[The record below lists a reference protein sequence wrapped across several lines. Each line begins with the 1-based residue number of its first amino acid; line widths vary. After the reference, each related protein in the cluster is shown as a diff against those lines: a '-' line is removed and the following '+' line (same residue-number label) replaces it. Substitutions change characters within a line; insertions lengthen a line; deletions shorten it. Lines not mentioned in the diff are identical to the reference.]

1 MNKRNYQKELDRLIE
16 NITKEGKVP
25 RLFLHSCCAPCSSY
39 VLEYLSEYFEITVFF
54 YNPNIS
60 LEEEYRKRVEE
71 IKRLV
76 REMKFAHPVHIE
88 EGSYDPQV
96 FYEMVKGM
104 EKLPEGF
111 VKPADRT
118 KPWGTGHAVLS
129 CIDEID
135 GPFAVINA
143 DDYYGVHAFKMAY
156 DFLTSEQ
163 EKEDVYHYMMVGYRL
178 ENTLTENGHVAR
190 GVCVTDEE
198 GHLIKINERTH
209 IEKHDGGT
217 AYTED
222 DGKSWTMLPEGSI
235 VSMNMWGFS
244 NSILKELKERFT
256 AFLDDAI
263 KNNPMKGEY
272 FLPFVVDEL
281 LQEKKA
287 TVKVLKSE
295 DKWYGVTYK
304 EDKPMVMTAIQ
315 NLKDQGLYPQK
326 LWEEA

>member
-1 MNKRNYQKELDRLIE
+1 MIETNPTVLIDVPKIHDKSIIRLDTDEVALLLDYIE
-16 NITKEGKVP
+16 HCGDQLTGQ
-25 RLFLHSCCAPCSSY
+25 
-39 VLEYLSEYFEITVFF
+39 
-54 YNPNIS
+54 
-60 LEEEYRKRVEE
+60 KRVYYEKNKE
-71 IKRLV
+71 RDLAIVTLLLGTGIRVSECVGLDIEDVDFKNNGIKVTRKGGN
-76 REMKFAHPVHIE
+76 EQE
-88 EGSYDPQV
+88 EG
-96 FYEMVKGM
+96 
-104 EKLPEGF
+104 
-111 VKPADRT
+111 
-118 KPWGTGHAVLS
+118 
-129 CIDEID
+129 
-135 GPFAVINA
+135 
-143 DDYYGVHAFKMAY
+143 
-156 DFLTSEQ
+156 
-163 EKEDVYHYMMVGYRL
+163 DVYRYMMVGYRL

-222 DGKSWTMLPEGSI
+222 DGKTWTMLPEGSI

-244 NSILKELKERFT
+244 NSILKELKERFKP
-256 AFLDDAI
+256 FLDDAI

-281 LQEKKA
+281 LQEHKA

-304 EDKPMVMTAIQ
+304 EDKPMVMAAVQ
-315 NLKDQGLYPQK
+315 NLKDQGLYPQN

>member
-1 MNKRNYQKELDRLIE
+1 MKKTALVIMAAGIGSRFGKGIKQLAPVGPNGEIIMDYSIHDALEAGFNK
-16 NITKEGKVP
+16 V
-25 RLFLHSCCAPCSSY
+25 
-39 VLEYLSEYFEITVFF
+39 VF
-54 YNPNIS
+54 IIRKD
-60 LEEEYRKRVEE
+60 LEEEFRRVIGE
-71 IKRLV
+71 R
-76 REMKFAHPVHIE
+76 IE
-88 EGSYDPQV
+88 KVTEVAYAFQSLDD
-96 FYEMVKGM
+96 
-104 EKLPEGF
+104 LPEGF
-111 VKPADRT
+111 EKPADRT
-118 KPWGTGHAVLS
+118 KPWGTGQAVLAAKAVL
-129 CIDEID
+129 DE
-135 GPFAVINA
+135 PFMVINA

-163 EKEDVYHYMMVGYRL
+163 EEGDVYRYMMVGYRL

-222 DGKSWTMLPEGSI
+222 DGKTWTMLPEGSI

-244 NSILKELKERFT
+244 NSILKELKERFKP
-256 AFLDDAI
+256 FLDDAI

-281 LQEKKA
+281 LQEHKA

-304 EDKPMVMTAIQ
+304 EDKPMVMAAVQ
-315 NLKDQGLYPQK
+315 NLKDQGLYPQN

>member
-1 MNKRNYQKELDRLIE
+1 MSKKPVLVVMAAVMGSRYGGLKQIDPVDEYGNIIMDFSIYDAVEAGFEKVVFIIKKAIEKEFMEHIGKRMEKHVQVEYVFQELDKIPAGFQ
-16 NITKEGKVP
+16 I
-25 RLFLHSCCAPCSSY
+25 
-39 VLEYLSEYFEITVFF
+39 
-54 YNPNIS
+54 
-60 LEEEYRKRVEE
+60 
-71 IKRLV
+71 
-76 REMKFAHPVHIE
+76 
-88 EGSYDPQV
+88 
-96 FYEMVKGM
+96 
-104 EKLPEGF
+104 PEGR
-111 VKPADRT
+111 V
-118 KPWGTGHAVLS
+118 KPWGTGHAILCCKDVV
-129 CIDEID
+129 D
-135 GPFAVINA
+135 GPFAVVNA
-143 DDYYGVHAFKMAY
+143 DDYYGKSAFKEIYNQLVAKADDDKY
-156 DFLTSEQ
+156 QYT
-163 EKEDVYHYMMVGYRL
+163 MVGYQL
-178 ENTLTENGHVAR
+178 YNTLTENGHVAR

-256 AFLDDAI
+256 SFLNDAI
-263 KNNPMKGEY
+263 ENNPMKGEY